1 QYILNGHTTIALLF
15 LISVGAVYY
24 QQWLSTLP
32 DGFPYAYV
40 LGIAFGL
47 VVTITPIQTFLKEPD
62 LVFLTVAESK
72 MKHYFKR
79 TKLYSI
85 FLVAAAFGPMYSNG
99 YPERS
104 LTSFLVI
111 LFTMLIFKYIN
122 MTLSWWMLKIRQASI
137 RRIDTLIRFCLS
149 SGIFIGLITQ
159 SFVI

>member
-1 QYILNGHTTIALLF
+1 YILNGHTTIALLF

-47 VVTITPIQTFLKEPD
+47 AVTITPIQTFLQEPD
-62 LVFLTVAESK
+62 LVFLIVAECN
-72 MKHYFKR
+72 MKPYFKR
-79 TKLYSI
+79 TKLYSYVI
-85 FLVAAAFGPMYSNG
+85 QLYLILLVAATFIPMYSNG
-99 YPERS
+99 YLERS

-111 LFTMLIFKYIN
+111 LFTMLNFKYIN

-137 RRIDTLIRFCLS
+137 HRIDTLIRFCLS
-149 SGIFIGLITQ
+149 SG
-159 SFVI
+159 